1 MLDKNSESHVHVE
14 AIEEPPPPGKS
25 IAFGLERMGLIA
37 VKAPILS
44 MIILAVLIVAAIFG
58 IYRIKIDDSLSQ
70 LFRSDSKDYKQYEA
84 VTKRFPATEFDVL
97 VVVEGKTLLARENLE
112 KIRDMVTDLQLVEG
126 VRGLVSLF
134 SARQAPEPGKLPA
147 ALFPPELPQGAA
159 YDKFV
164 ETVKTNEIIR
174 GKLLSEDG
182 TLALIVLSLEPSVVS
197 SNDLGKVVG
206 EMRKIMADDLSGSG
220 LNAQLSGVPV
230 MQLEIRN
237 AVKRDGLTYN
247 ILGILAGCIIAI
259 IFFRKISFMVV
270 AAFPPIIAILLA
282 LGGLGWAG
290 FNLNMFLNVMTPL
303 IMVISFSDS
312 MQLTFA
318 ARDRL
323 IAGQDK
329 LTAFTNAVLVV
340 GPACVLTH
348 GTAGIS
354 FIALQFS
361 DSELIRKFGEAGLAA
376 TIIALIAVLSLV
388 PVFGVLFVRNE
399 KIFAVKFQSADAGV
413 QALRN
418 FCYWIAVRM
427 VGRPG
432 LFSLLAVLLVAGL
445 GFIYATLE
453 PRYRLADQVPDK
465 RQAVAASSRL
475 DAKLTGANPIDVL
488 IEFPKGASLYAPDTL
503 KTIAE
508 VHAMVEK
515 SAGVGNVWSLETLR
529 RWLAE
534 KAGSNDV
541 ATLKEYVSVI
551 PEHLVRRFISADQ
564 DAVVVS
570 GRVPD
575 LDSSEI
581 LPVIDKLD
589 KALDK
594 VRAEH
599 PGFEIAVTGL
609 SAIAARNSA
618 NMISKLN
625 HGLTIE
631 FLLVAIFIGLA
642 FRSVV
647 VMFSC
652 ILPGIFPV
660 VASGTVLWI
669 LGEGLQFAS
678 VVALTVSFGLGLSAT
693 IHFLN
698 RLRLESKPGI
708 TSGTGGRARHR
719 AGRSGADPDH
729 GGAGLR
735 PRRHRVLR
743 PAVAAAVRLAQRV
756 LDDRSPGRGSLH
768 PAADLDVPDQPVG
781 KDSRR
786 QSRQACGM
794 TSLLNNSGCQTTRGC
809 RPTAAEEGLRNDVCR
824 ISCSPCGRC
833 RRLPR
838 RRAHL
843 SFLSHRADPDAGLAG
858 RRAARGRGGVP
869 NLPAA
874 ATGALPSRIE
884 EARPR
889 PASACGGVRPIS
901 LSVEPGRRREG
912 RVCLRERHQGLGA
925 LSAAALDLV
934 RHRDLRHPVGS
945 IAGDAARMARQ

>member
-14 AIEEPPPPGKS
+14 AIEEPVKGAS
-25 IAFGLERMGLIA
+25 IAFGIERLGLIA
-37 VKAPILS
+37 VKTPVMS
-44 MIILAVLIVAAIFG
+44 CIILVALLIAAFFG
-58 IYRIKIDDSLSQ
+58 IERIKIDDSLSQ
-70 LFRSDSKDYKQYEA
+70 LFRSNSKDYKQYEA

-112 KIRDMVTDLQLVEG
+112 KLRDMVTDLQLVDG

-147 ALFPPELPQGAA
+147 ALFPSELPEGAA
-159 YDKFV
+159 YDKFA
-164 ETVKTNEIIR
+164 ETVKANEIIR

-182 TLALIVLSLEPSVVS
+182 TLALIVMSLEPAIVG

-206 EMRKIMADDLSGSG
+206 EVRKIMADDLAGSG
-220 LNAQLSGVPV
+220 LNTQLTGVPV

-247 ILGILAGCIIAI
+247 VLGVLAGCIIAI

-270 AAFPPIIAILLA
+270 AAFPPIIAIMLA
-282 LGGLGWAG
+282 LGGLGWAN

-329 LTAFTNAVLVV
+329 FTAFKNAVLVV

-361 DSELIRKFGEAGLAA
+361 DSDLIRKFGEAGLAA
-376 TIIALIAVLSLV
+376 TIIALVAVLSLV
-388 PVFGVLFVRNE
+388 PVFGVLLVRNE
-399 KIFAVKFQSADAGV
+399 KVMAVKFQGADVGV

-432 LFSLLAVLLVAGL
+432 FFSLIAVVVVG
-445 GFIYATLE
+445 GMGIIYANLE

-475 DAKLTGANPIDVL
+475 DAKLTGANPVDVL
-488 IEFPKGASLYAPDTL
+488 IEFPKGASLYAPETL
-503 KTIAE
+503 KTIAD
-508 VHAMVEK
+508 VHAMVETA
-515 SAGVGNVWSLETLR
+515 AGVGNVWSLETLR

-534 KAGSNDV
+534 KAGSTDV

-575 LDSSEI
+575 IDSSAL
-581 LPVIDKLD
+581 LPVVNKLD
-589 KALDK
+589 TALDK

-599 PGFEIAVTGL
+599 PGYEIAVTGL
-609 SAIAARNSA
+609 SVIAARNSS
-618 NMISKLN
+618 NMIEKLN
-625 HGLTIE
+625 RGLTVE
-631 FLLVAIFIGLA
+631 FLLVAVFIGLA

-660 VASGTVLWI
+660 VASGTVLAI
-669 LGEGLQFAS
+669 MGEGLQFAS

-698 RLRLESKPGI
+698 RLRLERKPGV
-708 TSGTGGRARHR
+708 SADLAVERATVLVGPALILTTVVLACGLVVTVFSDLPSLRLFGWLS
-719 AGRSGADPDH
+719 AFSMVAALVADLFI
-729 GGAGLR
+729 LR
-735 PRRHRVLR
+735 PTSMYLINLWEKIRGTAGQVK
-743 PAVAAAVRLAQRV
+743 PA
-756 LDDRSPGRGSLH
+756 
-768 PAADLDVPDQPVG
+768 
-781 KDSRR
+781 
-786 QSRQACGM
+786 
-794 TSLLNNSGCQTTRGC
+794 
-809 RPTAAEEGLRNDVCR
+809 E
-824 ISCSPCGRC
+824 
-833 RRLPR
+833 
-838 RRAHL
+838 
-843 SFLSHRADPDAGLAG
+843 
-858 RRAARGRGGVP
+858 
-869 NLPAA
+869 
-874 ATGALPSRIE
+874 
-884 EARPR
+884 
-889 PASACGGVRPIS
+889 
-901 LSVEPGRRREG
+901 
-912 RVCLRERHQGLGA
+912 
-925 LSAAALDLV
+925 
-934 RHRDLRHPVGS
+934 
-945 IAGDAARMARQ
+945 